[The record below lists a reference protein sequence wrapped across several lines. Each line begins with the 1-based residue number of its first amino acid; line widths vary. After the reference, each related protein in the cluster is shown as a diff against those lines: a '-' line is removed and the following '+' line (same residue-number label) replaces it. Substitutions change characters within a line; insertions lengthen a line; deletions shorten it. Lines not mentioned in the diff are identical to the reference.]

1 LPVTASSKPVATN
14 VYETDQEKVMHKVSE
29 NVSREQLM
37 TDFKTVV
44 ADAEALLKATVNQ
57 GGEELAGVRSKAEES
72 IMAIK
77 SRMADEQAAL
87 VALSRDVY
95 VHMYPWTA
103 VGVAASVG
111 LVVGLLSSRR

>member
-1 LPVTASSKPVATN
+1 
-14 VYETDQEKVMHKVSE
+14 MHHVNE
-29 NVSREQLM
+29 NVSRDQLM

-44 ADAEALLKATVNQ
+44 ADAEALLKATVNH
-57 GGEELAGVRSKAEES
+57 GGEELAVVRTKAEHS

-87 VALSRDVY
+87 VALSKDAAKAADVY